1 MKELPFCGLVGAG
14 EGRVAGLV
22 VEAPTESRRGLFC
35 FVFYSEK
42 TPPASPERF
51 FCFFKKGSLV
61 SIVT

>member
-1 MKELPFCGLVGAG
+1 M
-14 EGRVAGLV
+14 AGLV
-22 VEAPTESRRGLFC
+22 VGAPTESRRGLFC